1 MRTDAAET
9 PVSTELRRAERHK
22 APRVASRPPARR
34 RWYSGFV
41 MVPLTVL
48 RTFAMLRN
56 SDLGAYVPFVAILFM
71 CAGVLWIVNAIAPV
85 APLIYS
91 LF

>member
-1 MRTDAAET
+1 MRTEA
-9 PVSTELRRAERHK
+9 R
-22 APRVASRPPARR
+22 RVAARPPARR
-34 RWYSGFV
+34 PWYTGFV
-41 MVPLTVL
+41 MLPLTVW
-48 RTFAMLRN
+48 RTFAMLGH
-56 SDLGAYVPFVAILFM
+56 SGLGGFVPFVAILFL

>member
-1 MRTDAAET
+1 MRTDAVET
-9 PVSTELRRAERHK
+9 PVGTERRHAELHEAR
-22 APRVASRPPARR
+22 RVASRPPARR
-34 RWYSGFV
+34 QWHSGFV
-41 MVPLTVL
+41 MLPLTVL
-48 RTFAMLRN
+48 RTFSMLRN
-56 SDLGAYVPFVAILFM
+56 CDLGAFVPFVAILFM